1 MHAEGAAPV
10 AAFFAIGDQ
19 AFVMDQMMQN
29 GFRQRVTK
37 CHRAHRRQLAAVLG
51 DSGTRLAHD
60 RFHRA
65 GLGRFRQ
72 QVPGPPAKLD
82 RLVIERHVAN
92 DGRACLEID
101 RRRQLAV
108 HHNPCHRLDLHAS
121 RLDHLVG
128 LAGGDHAAIDQ
139 PVTESR
145 DRVMRLPGLHL
156 VPRPVGVGVGRRMA
170 RIAIAFDVKKCRPLA
185 RPQDLGLA
193 RDGIR
198 HRQRIRTVHRLGME
212 LGRRHAGAYA
222 REPVPC
228 HGLATRLPAHGVKIV
243 GEAEQH
249 RRVSVERR
257 LPQVPELAHAGKIH
271 RFPDQPASGATVAEV
286 GHTDAV

>member
-1 MHAEGAAPV
+1 
-10 AAFFAIGDQ
+10 
-19 AFVMDQMMQN
+19 
-29 GFRQRVTK
+29 
-37 CHRAHRRQLAAVLG
+37 
-51 DSGTRLAHD
+51 
-60 RFHRA
+60 
-65 GLGRFRQ
+65 
-72 QVPGPPAKLD
+72 
-82 RLVIERHVAN
+82 
-92 DGRACLEID
+92 
-101 RRRQLAV
+101 
-108 HHNPCHRLDLHAS
+108 
-121 RLDHLVG
+121 
-128 LAGGDHAAIDQ
+128 
-139 PVTESR
+139 
-145 DRVMRLPGLHL
+145 
-156 VPRPVGVGVGRRMA
+156 MA
-170 RIAIAFDVKKCRPLA
+170 RIAIAFDVEKCRPLA

-271 RFPDQPASGATVAEV
+271 RFPDQPASGAAITKV
-286 GHTDAV
+286 GHTDAVGSCQLRP